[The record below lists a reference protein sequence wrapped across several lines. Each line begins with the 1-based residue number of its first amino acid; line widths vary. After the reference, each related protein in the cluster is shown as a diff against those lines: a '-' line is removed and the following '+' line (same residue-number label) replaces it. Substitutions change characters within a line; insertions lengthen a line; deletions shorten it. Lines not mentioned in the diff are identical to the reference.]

1 MSDYQGKLKLTLEG
15 LDKLRQLDDRLE
27 SIESRADSVRQA
39 IAGIGDALKTNL
51 DRQNTAFRNLIDTRQ
66 ERLSAGGSIRSTSQR
81 RSAQGRFLQGPSVE
95 SRRLA
100 NARLQAA
107 KVDTQNAQLE
117 LGRALQERQEII
129 KSGVIERRRRLQ
141 QRTLPSLVLGGE
153 RVAGKRERTLRGVTE
168 SASGVNQQLR
178 LGGIDAE
185 YQRRLQA
192 FRRGGGGTN
201 APELIQKV
209 FEITQAYAAQKRII
223 SATGDTTTRVTR
235 KQAAELGALSATLV
249 KYNEAQLE
257 RNRLARGRVEKA
269 SAARRLGDRL
279 RPLEAASGTARD
291 PKTGE
296 LLYPNVTR
304 PAFPRKQVER
314 ARELVNRAADAAQ
327 SGDQELF
334 RLASFQAKK
343 IIDRLEA
350 GAKAGLKGAPSSP
363 VRGSVNIADSPA
375 YMDRLARLGGP
386 RESIRG
392 RKNLGGSPAAVTEGT
407 RRLNAARKAAENAA
421 LKRVAIQAALDS
433 RAFDDKLKESDSL
446 ARKEINQIKIE
457 GKEAGKT
464 FGQRLQNRAKARR
477 LEAKGQ
483 KDLSAATQAAQG
495 ATAKAIT
502 TQTTLEGRSFDDKL
516 KESNTLARQ
525 EIKRA
530 KADNRD
536 AGRDF
541 SQRLQNRA
549 KAKQLEA
556 KGLEN
561 LSAATKTAQSASTSA
576 AVTQAGI
583 NAKPFDDR
591 LKASAEAT
599 RKEAKQFDTQGKEAG
614 KAFEQRLQNRVD
626 AGKNLGA
633 ATQAAQVAATKTAA
647 VQAAL
652 DDKTFKNKLDKI
664 NQLAKAELKQIKD
677 SDKAD
682 LKAFDDRLKNRTVK
696 KRQDKQNAF
705 FQGDA
710 RSAIG
715 DALIGGAFPALF
727 GQGFGASAGGALGG
741 GLGGA
746 LGGSF
751 GFGLSLVGTA
761 VGQAIDTTAKNLTDL
776 ASALK
781 TPGDTMEALAKSG
794 FHVSNSLKFQ
804 VQQLESVGRA
814 YDAQTL
820 VLQEV
825 EKRLGPG

>member
-1 MSDYQGKLKLTLEG
+1 VSDYQGKLKLTLEG

-27 SIESRADSVRQA
+27 SIESRADNVRQA

-51 DRQNTAFRNLIDTRQ
+51 NRQNVAARDVLDTKQQRILASGQ
-66 ERLSAGGSIRSTSQR
+66 IRSTRQR
-81 RSAQGRFLQGPSVE
+81 RDLQGRYMSGGPGPRE
-95 SRRLA
+95 RKAARDSRKA
-100 NARLQAA
+100 ASIEAENAL
-107 KVDTQNAQLE
+107 LE
-117 LGRALQERQEII
+117 LNQSLEERRYI
-129 KSGVIERRRRLQ
+129 IERGKRLR
-141 QRTLPSLVLGGE
+141 QRTLPSLVLGQD
-153 RVAGKRERTLRGVTE
+153 RVAAKRRDRLASVTE
-168 SASGVNQQLR
+168 SASGVNQELR
-178 LGGIDAE
+178 LGGIDAQ

-209 FEITQAYAAQKRII
+209 FEITQAYSAQKRII

-257 RNRLARGRVEKA
+257 SNRLARGRVEKA
-269 SAARRLGDRL
+269 SAARKLGDRL
-279 RPLEAASGTARD
+279 RPFEVASGTARD

-296 LLYPNVTR
+296 LFYPNVTR

-343 IIDRLEA
+343 IIDKMEA
-350 GAKAGLKGAPSSP
+350 GARAGLKGAPSSP
-363 VRGSVNIADSPA
+363 IRGSVNIAGSPA

-392 RKNLGGSPAAVTEGT
+392 RKNLEGSPAYIEEQSRQLQRAINAGGPRESIRGRKSLGGSPAAVTEGT

-421 LKRVAIQAALDS
+421 AKRVAIQAALDS

-464 FGQRLQNRAKARR
+464 FGQRLQNRVKARR

-502 TQTTLEGRSFDDKL
+502 TQATLEGRAFDDKL
-516 KESNTLARQ
+516 KESNTLAKQ

-561 LSAATKTAQSASTSA
+561 LSAATRTAQSASTSA

-583 NAKPFDDR
+583 NAKPFNDR

-599 RKEAKQFDTQGKEAG
+599 RKEAKQFDTQGKSKTKKTPSS
-614 KAFEQRLQNRVD
+614 KAMH
-626 AGKNLGA
+626 
-633 ATQAAQVAATKTAA
+633 AAQ
-647 VQAAL
+647 
-652 DDKTFKNKLDKI
+652 
-664 NQLAKAELKQIKD
+664 
-677 SDKAD
+677 
-682 LKAFDDRLKNRTVK
+682 
-696 KRQDKQNAF
+696 
-705 FQGDA
+705 
-710 RSAIG
+710 
-715 DALIGGAFPALF
+715 
-727 GQGFGASAGGALGG
+727 
-741 GLGGA
+741 
-746 LGGSF
+746 
-751 GFGLSLVGTA
+751 
-761 VGQAIDTTAKNLTDL
+761 
-776 ASALK
+776 
-781 TPGDTMEALAKSG
+781 
-794 FHVSNSLKFQ
+794 
-804 VQQLESVGRA
+804 SVTR
-814 YDAQTL
+814 
-820 VLQEV
+820 
-825 EKRLGPG
+825 